1 MVTKTVPFDA
11 AKHLKSRR
19 AQAKLLT
26 DALETGDTAD
36 IANAL
41 GVITQARGISAAA
54 REAGV
59 TRVALYNTPS
69 RRGDPRLTTLLEL
82 VKSLDFKLSVH
93 AS

>member
-54 REAGV
+54 IPG
-59 TRVALYNTPS
+59 
-69 RRGDPRLTTLLEL
+69 
-82 VKSLDFKLSVH
+82 
-93 AS
+93 